1 MEENKLK
8 CHYFCVLFAQKV
20 NELPF
25 SPRKM
30 SWTATSLV
38 SEDCLAL
45 SCWSPKTGKSGF
57 QIFYTYLAGSVR
69 WSVLLST
76 LLAKGISG
84 TTLQWFE
91 SYLSDR
97 SFKVPWRGEVSKS
110 QHLTTGVPQ
119 GSVLGPLLFCQ
130 KSWSVIKFFIK
141 FFFFFFLSRSAEFLR
156 PRC

>member
-1 MEENKLK
+1 MNE
-8 CHYFCVLFAQKV
+8 LFSKS
-20 NELPF
+20 LPF

-57 QIFYTYLAGSVR
+57 QIFYTYLAGSVPLICPP
-69 WSVLLST
+69 VN
-76 LLAKGISG
+76 LLAKGISEPHSSG
-84 TTLQWFE
+84 
-91 SYLSDR
+91 LSLTSQIGPSR
-97 SFKVPWRGEVSKS
+97 LPWRGEVSKS

-141 FFFFFFLSRSAEFLR
+141 VFFFFFSSLWSAEFLR